1 MKRVLLILMLVG
13 CFWSCDN
20 GQKQPPVDLKAKKA
34 QDNAICVKFRE
45 SQGLVVIPAKLN
57 GVSIDMIFDS
67 GCSGMQLS
75 LHELQTLYKNG
86 VFSEDD
92 IIGTTFSQVADGSI
106 VEDGVVVIRELEIG
120 GEDGL
125 ILHNIRATVSLN
137 ENAPVLLGMD
147 VISEVAS
154 VEIDNVHET
163 INIRKK

>member
-1 MKRVLLILMLVG
+1 MKKALFLLMLFG

-20 GQKQPPVDLKAKKA
+20 GQKQPPVDLKSKKS
-34 QDNAICVKFRE
+34 QDNTICVKFRE
-45 SQGLVVIPAKLN
+45 SHGLAVIPAKLN

-86 VFSEDD
+86 AFSEDD

-106 VEDGVVVIRELEIG
+106 VEDGVVIIRELAIG

-125 ILHNIRATVSLN
+125 VLHNLRATVSLN
-137 ENAPVLLGMD
+137 EISPVLLGMD

-163 INIRKK
+163 LNIRKK